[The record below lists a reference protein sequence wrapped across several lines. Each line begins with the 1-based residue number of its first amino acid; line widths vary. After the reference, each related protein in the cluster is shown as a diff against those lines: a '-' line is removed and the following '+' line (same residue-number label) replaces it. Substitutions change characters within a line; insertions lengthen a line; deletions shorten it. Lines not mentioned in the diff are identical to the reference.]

1 MLIDVHCH
9 LDMMKNP
16 EEAISQAKKAGVGII
31 VSNGVKFESNRKILH
46 FASQFKEVKAA
57 LGIYPTDALKMSDSG
72 IDKEIEFIKKNNEEI
87 VAIGEV
93 GLDLKESSDMKNQEE
108 NFLKFINLAKELG
121 RPIIVHSR
129 NAEERCIQILENEM
143 IEKVIM
149 HCFCGTSLLVRRI
162 VENSW
167 FLSIPTSVCYKEW
180 FQQVIRETPI
190 ENLLCETD
198 SPYLHPERKGE
209 NSPANVLLVYKKI
222 AEIKNLDL
230 RIIEKKIENNYN
242 SLFS

>member
-1 MLIDVHCH
+1 MFI
-9 LDMMKNP
+9 NNQQ
-16 EEAISQAKKAGVGII
+16 SQDSKPITPLAVRLAKKFMPGPLTLV
-31 VSNGVKFESNRKILH
+31 
-46 FASQFKEVKAA
+46 VKAKPNLPKA
-57 LGIYPTDALKMSDSG
+57 LTANSG
-72 IDKEIEFIKKNNEEI
+72 KIAFRISGNKTAN
-87 VAIGEV
+87 A
-93 GLDLKESSDMKNQEE
+93 
-108 NFLKFINLAKELG
+108 LAKELG

-180 FQQVIRETPI
+180 FQQVIKETPI

-198 SPYLHPERKGE
+198 SPYLHPEKKGE
-209 NSPANVLLVYKKI
+209 NSPAHVLSVYKKI

-230 RIIEKKIENNYN
+230 KIIERKIENNYN